1 MNRQDDREV
10 VALSSLHDIS
20 DYSNYIDQRITKLNN
35 LFQSLSVKP
44 RNRNSS
50 LQNPVK
56 TTLGSLSV
64 TQANRTVR
72 VGHSSLQTED
82 PMYKTDYAAK
92 KERYLPR
99 QRYDNDN

>member
-35 LFQSLSVKP
+35 LYQSLSVKP

-50 LQNPVK
+50 LNNPGRS
-56 TTLGSLSV
+56 TLATLSV
-64 TQANRTVR
+64 TQPNRTVR
-72 VGHSSLQTED
+72 VGQSSLQIED
-82 PMYKTDYAAK
+82 PMYRTDYLSK
-92 KERYLPR
+92 KEKHFGRL
-99 QRYDNDN
+99 RYDNDN